1 VESTLKQVSDNIQ
14 VSLQAYDG
22 ASSNLAFTS
31 YCFPVDGMQNPRSA
45 IELRQFTYIC
55 ELSVERL
62 RPRDGAFPFSGI
74 VPSVLSV

>member
-1 VESTLKQVSDNIQ
+1 
-14 VSLQAYDG
+14 
-22 ASSNLAFTS
+22 
-31 YCFPVDGMQNPRSA
+31 MQNPRSA

-74 VPSVLSV
+74 VPSVLFVKYLMQHRPNYVRAHTDDDFYRGLLNALFIALG